1 MWEWVLTFGVINVVV
16 GALALTWPGRTLV
29 VVAVLFGIQ
38 LVAAGIYRFVAALA
52 TDEAAGG
59 ARVLLA
65 VLGVLSMI
73 VGLYAVRHV
82 LVTIT
87 ALALTLGIF
96 WIVNGAMETFTAV
109 SVRGMRGHGWMLAMG
124 ILSIVAGAVVL
135 AYPGISLV
143 TMASVL
149 GVWLLLLGVMSVALA
164 LQMRSVG
171 RSASRLAHAL

>member
-1 MWEWVLTFGVINVVV
+1 
-16 GALALTWPGRTLV
+16 
-29 VVAVLFGIQ
+29 
-38 LVAAGIYRFVAALA
+38 
-52 TDEAAGG
+52 
-59 ARVLLA
+59 LLA

-96 WIVNGAMETFTAV
+96 WIVNGAMVTFSAV
-109 SVRGMRGHGWMLAMG
+109 SLRGMRGRGWMLAMG
-124 ILSIVAGAVVL
+124 ILSMVAGALVL

-149 GVWLLLLGVMSVALA
+149 GVWLLLLGVMSVALG

-171 RSASRLAHAL
+171 RSANWLAHAL